1 MSYRKKLKL
10 IPSHK
15 NIFLDR
21 DGIVNE
27 VIIRDNVVTS
37 PRSVG
42 EFLFRQDFLDFVKGL
57 KNRRNLFIV
66 TNQPELKRGLLKKQ
80 VLSDIHN
87 IINRSCA
94 IKKIIFCPHDDD
106 DKCTCRKPLPG
117 MIDKIIDEYD
127 LIRKECFLIGDSHKD
142 MLAGKAAKISAAL
155 LKTSYNK
162 PLNGFPLIDSLVDL
176 L

>member
-1 MSYRKKLKL
+1 MSYQKKLRL

-27 VIIRDNVVTS
+27 VIIRNNIVTS

-42 EFLFRQDFLDFVKGL
+42 EFVFRQDFLDFVKGL

-87 IINRSCA
+87 IINKSCA

-117 MIDKIIDEYD
+117 MINKIIDEYN
-127 LIRKECFLIGDSHKD
+127 LIRTECFLIGDSHKD
-142 MLAGKAAKISAAL
+142 MLARTAANHSAAHHQ
-155 LKTSYNK
+155 TSQH
-162 PLNGFPLIDSLVDL
+162 
-176 L
+176 